1 MPDTASPLY
10 LVSGMYICQVKKTGA
25 SHLVIDDG
33 SLFEF
38 EAAAMVVT
46 WQDQQSSHHS

>member
-1 MPDTASPLY
+1 M
-10 LVSGMYICQVKKTGA
+10 SGQKTGA
-25 SHLVIDDG
+25 SRLVINDG